1 MTTVY
6 ADDYGFNNQNATDAL
21 QKAIDDKSA
30 TKIVVENKGTPWIIN
45 EQIDLAD
52 NKEIVFEPGV
62 VVKAQSGSFLDNKSS
77 LFKAFNVDNVKLV
90 GLGEGDNRPRLEM
103 NKSEYAGS
111 AANNQFNHAIDL
123 LGVDRF
129 EVKNLTLTGAGGDGI
144 HVAGGSFRTPPAS
157 DDILPYSRTGLIEGI
172 ISDSNRRQGL
182 SIDSAKD
189 LVVRDSVFKNTSG
202 VAPSAGIDLEPTWDF
217 ESLQNITIENVKFD
231 NNAGGGIL
239 MPIGKLDEKSAPISV
254 DVNNADFKNTV
265 PGSAAIF
272 VTRKY
277 NYSSAGRSSAEAA
290 YVGVADQSKPEAKID
305 GTIDFQNITIS
316 NADTIAKISNPDDNP
331 KNYIFIED
339 IPGDRR
345 DPNDLQI
352 NFNGV
357 KIDDP
362 TSKSVNTAPIYL
374 AGLPGANKPDTM
386 GNLSFNNVAIEG
398 NYDYPVV
405 LAQLGNDDAIFKN
418 ISGNITVKN
427 NGDGAI
433 SDFDLEPAPQNFD
446 LTIVSG
452 DVANSPT
459 DTSDLD
465 VPSPNS
471 EQTTTANTATDSIT
485 GAIDLTNANFS
496 DGLTGWI
503 AWSNDTT
510 TVERIQGDYWA
521 KINPA
526 GRGGIAQDISDKI
539 EPGKEYRLSALAQ
552 IEALETYAAIGINYK
567 DEQNQLQEF
576 QNVPITSNTPQ
587 EFQLEFTPPENF
599 ASAEVFAYKQEGST
613 LFVDDFSIVEQL

>member
-6 ADDYGFNNQNATDAL
+6 ADDYGFNAENATDAL

-62 VVKAQSGSFLDNKSS
+62 VVQAQSGSFLDNKSS
-77 LFKAFNVDNVKLV
+77 LLSAFNVDNVKLI
-90 GLGEGDNRPRLEM
+90 GLGEGDNRPAIKM
-103 NKSEYAGS
+103 NGSEYVGS

-129 EVKNLTLTGAGGDGI
+129 EVNNLTLTGAGGDGI
-144 HVAGGSFRTPPAS
+144 HIAGGTFGTPPVT
-157 DDILPYSRTGLIEGI
+157 DDILPYSQTGLIEGV
-172 ISDSNRRQGL
+172 ISDGNRRQGM

-189 LVVRDSVFKNTSG
+189 LVVRNSVFKNTRG
-202 VAPSAGIDLEPTWDF
+202 VALSAGIDLEPTWDF
-217 ESLQNITIENVKFD
+217 ESLQNITIENVAFD

-254 DVNNADFKNTV
+254 NVNNADFKNTV

-277 NYSSAGRSSAEAA
+277 NYSPAGRDSSEAP
-290 YVGVADQSKPEAKID
+290 YVGVADQKKPEAKID
-305 GTIDFQNITIS
+305 GAIDFQNITIS
-316 NADTIAKISNPDDNP
+316 NTDAIAKISNPDDNP

-339 IPGDRR
+339 IPGDRS

-352 NFNGV
+352 NFDGV
-357 KIDDP
+357 KINDS
-362 TSKSVNTAPIYL
+362 TNTSVNTSPIYL
-374 AGLPGANKPDTM
+374 VGLPGTNKPDTM
-386 GNLSFNNVAIEG
+386 GNLSLNDVAIEG
-398 NYDYPVV
+398 NYNYPVV

-418 ISGNITVKN
+418 ISGNITVENK
-427 NGDGAI
+427 GDGAI

-446 LTIVSG
+446 LTVVSG
-452 DVANSPT
+452 TVADSPT
-459 DTSDLD
+459 GTSDLD
-465 VPSPNS
+465 SPSPNL
-471 EQTTTANTATDSIT
+471 EQATVTGTVADSLT
-485 GAIDLTNANFS
+485 GTIDLINSDFS
-496 DGLTGWI
+496 DGLTGWVT
-503 AWSNDTT
+503 WSNDTT
-510 TVERIQGDYWA
+510 TVERLQGDDWV
-521 KINPA
+521 KISPMGA
-526 GRGGIAQDISDKI
+526 GGIAQDISNKI

-552 IEALETYAAIGINYK
+552 LEALETYAAIGINYK

-576 QNVPITSNTPQ
+576 QNVPITSDTPQ
-587 EFQLEFTPPENF
+587 EFQLEFIPPENF
-599 ASAEVFAYKQEGST
+599 ASAEVFAYKQEGSA